1 MEQNTALQAGVLLS
15 LVETVGDYGAATQNP
30 VLTAAGYNALA
41 FTLYQSL
48 KTNSLIL
55 TNSYWDATS
64 NIATTLLGYIA
75 LGERPSALQ
84 WVGIAT
90 ISVGILIL
98 RFGE

>member
-64 NIATTLLGYIA
+64 NIATTLVGLFI
-75 LGERPSALQ
+75 GERPSVRQ
-84 WVGIAT
+84 WVGILT
-90 ISVGILIL
+90 ITTGIIIL
-98 RFGE
+98 RWGD

>member
-1 MEQNTALQAGVLLS
+1 MEENTALQAGVLLS

-30 VLTAAGYNALA
+30 VLTAVGYNALA

-64 NIATTLLGYIA
+64 NIATTLVGLLI
-75 LGERPSALQ
+75 GERPSARQ
-84 WVGIAT
+84 WIGVLT
-90 ISVGILIL
+90 ISAGILIL
-98 RFGE
+98 HWGD

>member
-1 MEQNTALQAGVLLS
+1 MTALQAGVLLS

-30 VLTAAGYNALA
+30 ALTVAGYNALA

-48 KTNSLIL
+48 KTNPLIL

-64 NIATTLLGYIA
+64 NIATTLVGYG

-84 WVGIAT
+84 WVGILT
-90 ISVGILIL
+90 ITVGILIL
-98 RFGE
+98 RFSE

>member
-30 VLTAAGYNALA
+30 ALTVAGYNALA
-41 FTLYQSL
+41 YTLYQSL

-64 NIATTLLGYIA
+64 NIATTLVGLY
-75 LGERPSALQ
+75 LGERPSLRQ
-84 WVGIAT
+84 WIGVLT
-90 ISVGILIL
+90 ISAGIIIL
-98 RFGE
+98 RWGD